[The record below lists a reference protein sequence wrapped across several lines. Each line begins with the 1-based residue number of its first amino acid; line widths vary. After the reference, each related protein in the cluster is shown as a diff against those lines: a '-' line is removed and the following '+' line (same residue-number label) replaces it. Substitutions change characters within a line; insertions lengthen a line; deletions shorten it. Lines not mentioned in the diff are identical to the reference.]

1 MYKDDNMITPM
12 SGNDAMLRIL
22 LDQKGAAPRCDL
34 GSCEQNTRN
43 YDNGD
48 NRSWGLEGYP
58 LASVF
63 APLQKFENV
72 YEMEKAIC
80 RGTMFADLD
89 LPFEGTTVQ
98 KGGNCRG

>member
-1 MYKDDNMITPM
+1 MYKDDNMITDRT
-12 SGNDAMLRIL
+12 GNDAMLRIL
-22 LDQKGAAPRCDL
+22 LDGKNAAPRCDL

-43 YDNGD
+43 YDNEH

-72 YEMEKAIC
+72 YEVENAIK
-80 RGTMFADLD
+80 RGTVFADLD